1 MKNIG
6 LMIRNMVQ
14 YEQDQKVILSADEV
28 LIDNIFHV
36 MYERLEK
43 ESDDVLKATA
53 VEIVQYLK
61 DNGMLKLPTGNEPL
75 QKRLI
80 TLLKYIHSVDL
91 LSDIFNHFPISIRRF
106 FAISKQFIS
115 ISIPINFLFNFKQA
129 TPVLPAPIN
138 GSSTISFSLLE
149 FSI

>member
-14 YEQDQKVILSADEV
+14 YEQDQKFILSADEV

-75 QKRLI
+75 
-80 TLLKYIHSVDL
+80 
-91 LSDIFNHFPISIRRF
+91 
-106 FAISKQFIS
+106 
-115 ISIPINFLFNFKQA
+115 
-129 TPVLPAPIN
+129 
-138 GSSTISFSLLE
+138 
-149 FSI
+149 

>member
-1 MKNIG
+1 
-6 LMIRNMVQ
+6 MVQ

-75 QKRLI
+75 
-80 TLLKYIHSVDL
+80 
-91 LSDIFNHFPISIRRF
+91 
-106 FAISKQFIS
+106 
-115 ISIPINFLFNFKQA
+115 
-129 TPVLPAPIN
+129 
-138 GSSTISFSLLE
+138 
-149 FSI
+149 

>member
-75 QKRLI
+75 
-80 TLLKYIHSVDL
+80 
-91 LSDIFNHFPISIRRF
+91 
-106 FAISKQFIS
+106 
-115 ISIPINFLFNFKQA
+115 
-129 TPVLPAPIN
+129 
-138 GSSTISFSLLE
+138 
-149 FSI
+149 